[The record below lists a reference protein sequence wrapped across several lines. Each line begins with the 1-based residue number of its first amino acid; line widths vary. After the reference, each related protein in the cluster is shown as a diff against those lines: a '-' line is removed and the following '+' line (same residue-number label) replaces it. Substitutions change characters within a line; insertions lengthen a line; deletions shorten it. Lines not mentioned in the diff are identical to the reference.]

1 MLNAPLR
8 IKHTSTHRLCR
19 NASAILT
26 ELTMTYGRMSGYKCN
41 LKHSMELGADGSVE
55 PKIRMLQDA
64 YRNME
69 LVIDRKSGRM
79 AGGFGIGGEP
89 IRGQQV
95 WRQAESGS
103 GTFKAVYAGPG
114 YNYVLWLHIDEY
126 RRGAVKPFLLIES
139 GTDIVNIH
147 SGTCTHLG

>member
-1 MLNAPLR
+1 MFMRTVIAAAVLL
-8 IKHTSTHRLCR
+8 LFC
-19 NASAILT
+19 ASAT
-26 ELTMTYGRMSGYKCN
+26 AQDFSGYKCN